1 MKIETQEIFNSLYR
15 DADIRVFIKRL
26 DLIKSDISGN
36 KYFKLKY
43 NILEAISKG
52 YKKVLTFGGAFSNHI
67 LATAVI
73 SNKYKLSSIGIIRGD
88 EHSILNTT
96 LQIASDNGMKFKY
109 ISREEYKSKDSQDF
123 IDNINIK
130 YQDYYI
136 IPEGGTNDL
145 AIKGTEEIIDVN
157 DTHDYVCCAVGTGG
171 TISGIINSSQNHQ
184 MILGFPAIKGNNS
197 LKEKITL
204 MTNKNNWKLIDKYH
218 FGGYAR
224 FNNELIDFINSF
236 YINHNIPLDLIYTSK
251 MIFGLHD
258 LINLRK
264 IPKGSNILLIHTGGL
279 QGNIGMNSIHNLNLH
294 VK

>member
-88 EHSILNTT
+88 EHSILNPT

-109 ISREEYKSKDSQDF
+109 ISREEYKNKDSQDF
-123 IDNINIK
+123 IDKINIK
-130 YQDYYI
+130 YHDYYI

-157 DTHDYVCCAVGTGG
+157 DAHDYVCCAVGTGG

-197 LKEKITL
+197 LTEKITL

-224 FNNELIDFINSF
+224 FNNELIDFINIF

>member
-1 MKIETQEIFNSLYR
+1 MKIESQEIFNSLYK
-15 DADIRVFIKRL
+15 DADVRVFIKRL

-43 NILEAISKG
+43 NILEALSQG
-52 YKKVLTFGGAFSNHI
+52 YKKILTFGGAFSNHI
-67 LATAVI
+67 LATAII
-73 SNKYKLSSIGIIRGD
+73 SCKYQLSSIGIIRGD
-88 EHSILNTT
+88 EHNILNPT
-96 LQIASDNGMKFKY
+96 LQIASDNGMRFKY
-109 ISREEYKSKDSQDF
+109 ISRDKYKNRDSKDF
-123 IDNINIK
+123 IDRINLK

-145 AIKGTEEIIDVN
+145 AIKGTEEIIDVDDN
-157 DTHDYVCCAVGTGG
+157 HNYICCAVGTGG
-171 TISGIINSSQNHQ
+171 TISGIINASKDSQ
-184 MILGFPAIKGNNS
+184 MILGFPAIKGVNS
-197 LKEKITL
+197 LNEKIFL

-224 FNNELIDFINSF
+224 FNNELIDFIKSF

-264 IPKGSNILLIHTGGL
+264 IPKGSKILLIHTGGL